1 MFQKTVR
8 LTAFLPPT
16 PCTQEMREK
25 VAGVAKQENVSMAEI
40 TRAALSLFL
49 SSYVEN
55 SDKISQV
62 IQQEE
67 TA

>member
-1 MFQKTVR
+1 
-8 LTAFLPPT
+8 
-16 PCTQEMREK
+16 MREK